1 MDYRPPLKQSF
12 LWNLIDAADK
22 AGLARHARDV
32 ALQQAMVLCDVGDPI
47 EFVYFPTDGMVSV
60 VTRTGEGKGV
70 ETGTV
75 GPEGIVSSS
84 VIGLQ
89 HSVEHAVVQIA
100 GAARRVPSGAFLATY
115 NESSS
120 FRTLVNRYNTFT
132 WGIAQLCAACN
143 AVHPLQARLARWLLQ
158 CRARTGTDDL
168 WITQDFLGEMLGV
181 RRTSVTL
188 EAGRLEAAGLI
199 KIGRGHVR
207 VLDSAKLKEQ
217 ACECQQIHE
226 ERLAR
231 MISPLAPHTHAG
243 DERSGLFRP

>member
-1 MDYRPPLKQSF
+1 VQQSIF
-12 LWNLIDAADK
+12 WNLVEAADK
-22 AGLARHARDV
+22 AGLSLHLRDV
-32 ALQQAMVLCDVGDPI
+32 ALPQATVLCDIGDPI
-47 EFVYFPTDGMVSV
+47 EFVYFPTDGMVSI
-60 VTRTGEGKGV
+60 VTRTGEGKAI

-75 GPEGIVSSS
+75 GREGVVSSA
-84 VIGLQ
+84 VIGTQ
-89 HSVEHAVVQIA
+89 HSVEHVVVQIA
-100 GAARRVPSGAFLATY
+100 GAAWRVPSGAFLAVY
-115 NESSS
+115 NESNS
-120 FRTLVNRYNTFT
+120 FRTLVNRYNTFM

-207 VLDSAKLKEQ
+207 ILDSLKLKEQ
-217 ACECQQIHE
+217 ACECQHIHE
-226 ERLAR
+226 DRLAQ
-231 MISPLAPHTHAG
+231 MLSASAAHPHLVAQ
-243 DERSGLFRP
+243 RSGLLRP